1 MKPVSIAIIGLIGL
15 AGVFLFE
22 LYVPAVLIILGC
34 CTLILVLGGTL
45 LPANSRIFRV
55 VFASVEG
62 EISPEQRRRFQG
74 LTLDPVKNHS
84 FEARIQMIRI
94 WQLGVLGIIALL
106 EIGLV
111 VALYQNPFQA
121 VREMDFQYFMV
132 FCLCFATIVQLTIAA
147 AWLFERRLLSM
158 SALAVGDFDAL
169 TGRYVFRDERGDYY
183 GGTKRPTM
191 LAGNDNTCLVFYSP
205 RDPQR
210 SIPSFRL
217 LFHRLLL
224 H

>member
-1 MKPVSIAIIGLIGL
+1 MKPLAIAIVGLIGL
-15 AGVFLFE
+15 AAVFLFE
-22 LYVPAVLIILGC
+22 LYVPAVLIILSSF
-34 CTLILVLGGTL
+34 TLILVLGGTL

-62 EISPEQRRRFQG
+62 EISPENRRRFQG

-84 FEARIQMIRI
+84 FEARVQMIRI
-94 WQLGVLGIIALL
+94 WMLGVLGVIALL

-132 FCLCFATIVQLTIAA
+132 FCLCFATIVQLSIAA

-205 RDPQR
+205 KDPQR

>member
-1 MKPVSIAIIGLIGL
+1 MKPPAIVVIGLIGL

-45 LPANSRIFRV
+45 LPANSSIFRV

-62 EISPEQRRRFQG
+62 EISPEKWRRFQG
-74 LTLDPVKNHS
+74 ITFDPAKNHS
-84 FEARIQMIRI
+84 FEAQVHMIHI

-111 VALYQNPFQA
+111 MALYQNPFQA

-132 FCLCFATIVQLTIAA
+132 LCLCFATTAQLTIASS
-147 AWLFERRLLSM
+147 WLLERRLLSI
-158 SALAVGDFDAL
+158 SALAVGDCDVL
-169 TGRYVFRDERGDYY
+169 TGQYTFCDERGDYY
-183 GGTKRPTM
+183 GGTKKPVIF
-191 LAGNDNTCLVFYSP
+191 AGNDNTCLVFYSSN
-205 RDPQR
+205 RPQMNV
-210 SIPSFRL
+210 PSFRL

>member
-1 MKPVSIAIIGLIGL
+1 MKPVSIAMIGLIGL
-15 AGVFLFE
+15 AGLFLFE
-22 LYVPAVLIILGC
+22 FYIPAVLIILGC

-45 LPANSRIFRV
+45 LPANSRMFRV

-62 EISPEQRRRFQG
+62 ESSPEKRRRFHG
-74 LTLDPVKNHS
+74 LTLDPGENHS
-84 FEARIQMIRI
+84 FEARVQMIRI
-94 WQLGVLGIIALL
+94 WQLGVLGVVALL
-106 EIGLV
+106 EIGLIA
-111 VALYQNPFQA
+111 ALYQHPFQA

-132 FCLCFATIVQLTIAA
+132 LCLCFATTIQLTIAA
-147 AWLFERRLLSM
+147 AWLLERRLLAR
-158 SALAVGDFDAL
+158 SALAIGDFDAL

-205 RDPQR
+205 KHPQR

>member
-1 MKPVSIAIIGLIGL
+1 MKPVSIAAVGLIGL

-22 LYVPAVLIILGC
+22 LYVPAVLIVLGC

-45 LPANSRIFRV
+45 LPANSRAFRV

-62 EISPEQRRRFQG
+62 EISPEKRRRFQG
-74 LTLDPVKNHS
+74 LTLDPIKDYS
-84 FEARIQMIRI
+84 FEARVQMIRT
-94 WQLGVLGIIALL
+94 WQLGVLGVIALL

-111 VALYQNPFQA
+111 MAFYQNPFQA
-121 VREMDFQYFMV
+121 VREMDFQYFMI
-132 FCLCFATIVQLTIAA
+132 FCLCLATTVQLTIAA
-147 AWLFERRLLSM
+147 AWLLERRLLSI
-158 SALAVGDFDAL
+158 SALAIGDFDSL

-183 GGTKRPTM
+183 GGTKRPKV
-191 LAGNDNTCLVFYSP
+191 LAGNDNTCLVFYSSK
-205 RDPQR
+205 DPQI

>member
-1 MKPVSIAIIGLIGL
+1 MKPLAIVAVGLIGL

-22 LYVPAVLIILGC
+22 LYVPAVLLILSSL
-34 CTLILVLGGTL
+34 TLILVLGGTL

-55 VFASVEG
+55 VFTAAEG
-62 EISPEQRRRFQG
+62 DISPEKRRRFQG
-74 LTLDPVKNHS
+74 LTLDPGQNHS
-84 FEARIQMIRI
+84 FTAEVHMIRI

-111 VALYQNPFQA
+111 MALYQNPFQA

-147 AWLFERRLLSM
+147 TWLFERRLLSM
-158 SALAVGDFDAL
+158 SALAIGDCNAL
-169 TGRYVFRDERGDYY
+169 TGQYTFCDERGDYY
-183 GGTKRPTM
+183 GGTKKP
-191 LAGNDNTCLVFYSP
+191 APFAINDNTCLVFYSSS
-205 RDPQR
+205 RPQMNV
-210 SIPSFRL
+210 PSFRL

>member
-1 MKPVSIAIIGLIGL
+1 MKPVSIAAVGLIGL

-22 LYVPAVLIILGC
+22 LYVPAVLMVLGC

-45 LPANSRIFRV
+45 LPANSRAFSV

-62 EISPEQRRRFQG
+62 EISPEKRRRFQG
-74 LTLDPVKNHS
+74 LTLDPIKDYS
-84 FEARIQMIRI
+84 FEARVQMIRT

-111 VALYQNPFQA
+111 MALYQNPFQA

-132 FCLCFATIVQLTIAA
+132 FCLCFATTVQLTIAA
-147 AWLFERRLLSM
+147 AWLLERRLLSM
-158 SALAVGDFDAL
+158 SALAIGDFDAL

-191 LAGNDNTCLVFYSP
+191 LAGNDNTCVVFYSP
-205 RDPQR
+205 KDPQR

>member
-1 MKPVSIAIIGLIGL
+1 MKPVAIAVIGLIGL

-45 LPANSRIFRV
+45 LPTNSRIFSV

-62 EISPEQRRRFQG
+62 EISPEKRRRFQG
-74 LTLDPVKNHS
+74 LTLDPVQNHP
-84 FEARIQMIRI
+84 FEARVQMIRI
-94 WQLGVLGIIALL
+94 WQLGVLGVIALL

-147 AWLFERRLLSM
+147 TWLFERRLLSN

-191 LAGNDNTCLVFYSP
+191 LAGNDNTCLVFYAP

>member
-1 MKPVSIAIIGLIGL
+1 MKPVSIAVIGLIGL

-45 LPANSRIFRV
+45 LPANSRVFRV

-62 EISPEQRRRFQG
+62 EISPEKLRRFQG
-74 LTLDPVKNHS
+74 LTLDPEKNHS

-94 WQLGVLGIIALL
+94 WQLGVLGVIALL

-132 FCLCFATIVQLTIAA
+132 FCLCFATTVQLTIAA

-158 SALAVGDFDAL
+158 SALAVGDFDAV

-183 GGTKRPTM
+183 GGTKRPAM

-205 RDPQR
+205 MDPQR

>member
-1 MKPVSIAIIGLIGL
+1 MKPLSIAVIGLIGL

-62 EISPEQRRRFQG
+62 EISPGNRRRFQG
-74 LTLDPVKNHS
+74 LTLDLVKNHS
-84 FEARIQMIRI
+84 FEARVQMIRI
-94 WQLGVLGIIALL
+94 WQLGVLGVIALL

-147 AWLFERRLLSM
+147 AWLFERRLLSI

-191 LAGNDNTCLVFYSP
+191 RAGNDNTCLVFYSP
-205 RDPQR
+205 KDPQR

>member
-1 MKPVSIAIIGLIGL
+1 MKPVSIAVIGLIGL

-62 EISPEQRRRFQG
+62 EISPEKRRRFQG

-84 FEARIQMIRI
+84 FEARVQMIRI
-94 WQLGVLGIIALL
+94 WQLGVLGVIALL

-111 VALYQNPFQA
+111 MALYQNPFQA

-132 FCLCFATIVQLTIAA
+132 FCLCFATIVQLTIAS
-147 AWLFERRLLSM
+147 AWLLERRLLSI
-158 SALAVGDFDAL
+158 SVLAIGDFDAL

-183 GGTKRPTM
+183 GGTKRPM

-217 LFHRLLL
+217 LFHRLSL

>member
-1 MKPVSIAIIGLIGL
+1 MKPLAIAIVGFVGL
-15 AGVFLFE
+15 AAVFLFE
-22 LYVPAVLIILGC
+22 LYVAAVLIILGC

-94 WQLGVLGIIALL
+94 WQLGVLGVIALL